1 MHAGSWRMMASSIER
16 KRSASLSISC
26 RCCLAARRRCSIT
39 MAHQRRRGTRNRTQK
54 ATVIYCMASRLGFG
68 ASDGQAAL
76 KLSVAP
82 IVPFVRL
89 VSHKVTVAV
98 LVVADI
104 VIVMVAATTAAPSAY
119 LYVLVPTA
127 ARFLSGGGISQ
138 QGREPPC
145 EETAEEPSFRKKTAD
160 GARGGWAVPG
170 RLGYGHMGYHGDTYR
185 KICCSGFEATRPPCD
200 GYLLF
205 LTPSP
210 GHGHARTS
218 YTYRFSRAI
227 VITM

>member
-1 MHAGSWRMMASSIER
+1 MHAGSWRMIASSIER

-98 LVVADI
+98 LVVSDI
-104 VIVMVAATTAAPSAY
+104 VIDI
-119 LYVLVPTA
+119 
-127 ARFLSGGGISQ
+127 GGGDDGSTE
-138 QGREPPC
+138 GVPVR
-145 EETAEEPSFRKKTAD
+145 FGAD
-160 GARGGWAVPG
+160 GWQVSLRGGGPVCDYWS
-170 RLGYGHMGYHGDTYR
+170 
-185 KICCSGFEATRPPCD
+185 CCSCETHPPA
-200 GYLLF
+200 
-205 LTPSP
+205 P
-210 GHGHARTS
+210 R
-218 YTYRFSRAI
+218 RR
-227 VITM
+227 

>member
-1 MHAGSWRMMASSIER
+1 MIASSIER

-98 LVVADI
+98 LVVSDI
-104 VIVMVAATTAAPSAY
+104 VIDIVMVAATTAAPRAY
-119 LYVLVPTA
+119 LYGLVPTA
-127 ARFLSGGGISQ
+127 ARFLAGEGG
-138 QGREPPC
+138 PLWPC
-145 EETAEEPSFRKKTAD
+145 AVALDGFSEAGVLPDTNPGDPEKGERSSLFR
-160 GARGGWAVPG
+160 V
-170 RLGYGHMGYHGDTYR
+170 L
-185 KICCSGFEATRPPCD
+185 
-200 GYLLF
+200 
-205 LTPSP
+205 
-210 GHGHARTS
+210 ARTPFNS
-218 YTYRFSRAI
+218 CSVLRPTFFS
-227 VITM
+227 